1 MPKPSQSQWE
11 FPGFGEP
18 APVITKPAEKP
29 ILPQPTEPLAVARA
43 AEKSLEQPKANPLA
57 SAATAGTPIP
67 TVTVSQLTSRIR
79 RTLETAYGK
88 VKVVG
93 QISNLRNQTS
103 GHRYFVLKD
112 DDAQLACVLFRSS
125 ADDLGRAT
133 LASLKD
139 GVEVVAT
146 GELTVYEARGQHQ
159 LIVSK
164 LELLGI
170 GALHAAFERLKAKLQ
185 TEGLFEP
192 ARKRPIPQFPARI
205 GIVTSLQAAALQDVL
220 HVIRKR
226 DPGLQIVLAPA
237 RVQGEG
243 AGAEIAAALGLLN
256 MWSAQQPTPLDLILV
271 TRGGGSLE
279 DLWAFNEEVVA
290 RALAASA
297 LPTISAVGHE
307 IDFTISDFVADKRC
321 ATPTLA
327 AEEIT
332 QQAFQAREHLA
343 RLHARQSAAMA
354 NNLRRFRDALRTVSE
369 RLARAHPRRRL
380 REDAQTLDVLADR
393 LSASLHR
400 SMEDRRR
407 TLARFAQLLQSY
419 HPRRR
424 LADSRQRMAQF
435 GRRLT
440 LASANQLQHARKH
453 LESLRQR
460 LEILAPQQTMR
471 RGYAIVLRTEDEKVV
486 KSPADVSPGEALRV
500 LLADGEIKAT
510 VKSE

>member
-11 FPGFGEP
+11 FPGFGAP
-18 APVITKPAEKP
+18 APAITKPADKPVILQPAQNLGMVKAPEK
-29 ILPQPTEPLAVARA
+29 AV
-43 AEKSLEQPKANPLA
+43 EKSPDKPVP
-57 SAATAGTPIP
+57 SAATAGAPIP

-79 RTLETAYGK
+79 RTLETTYGK

-133 LASLKD
+133 LTNLKD

-159 LIVSK
+159 LIISK
-164 LELLGI
+164 LELMGI
-170 GALHAAFERLKAKLQ
+170 GALQAAFELLKAKLQ
-185 TEGLFEP
+185 AEGLFEP
-192 ARKRPIPQFPARI
+192 ARKRPIPAFPSRI
-205 GIVTSLQAAALQDVL
+205 GIVTSPQAAALQDVL

-243 AGAEIAAALGLLN
+243 AAAEIAAAIGLLN
-256 MWSAQQPTPLDLILV
+256 LWSSQQSKPLDLILI

-279 DLWAFNEEVVA
+279 DLWAFNEEAVA

-307 IDFTISDFVADKRC
+307 IDFSISDFVADKRC

-332 QQAFQAREHLA
+332 QKAFQAREHLA
-343 RLHARQSAAMA
+343 RLQTRQSAALA
-354 NNLRRFRDALRTVSE
+354 NNVRRLREALQAMSD

-380 REDAQTLDVLADR
+380 REDAQTLDLLADR
-393 LSASLHR
+393 LSASLNR

-407 TLARFAQLLQSY
+407 TLARLAQLLQSY

-424 LADSRQRMAQF
+424 LADSTQRVSQL
-435 GRRLT
+435 GRRLG
-440 LASANQLQHARKH
+440 LAYANQILHARKH
-453 LESLRQR
+453 LESLRSR
-460 LEILAPQQTMR
+460 LELLAPQQTMK
-471 RGYAIVLRTEDEKVV
+471 RGYAIVLRTEDAKVV
-486 KSPADVSPGEALRV
+486 KSPSDAAPGTGLRV
-500 LLADGEIKAT
+500 LLADGEIAAT
-510 VKSE
+510 TNAL